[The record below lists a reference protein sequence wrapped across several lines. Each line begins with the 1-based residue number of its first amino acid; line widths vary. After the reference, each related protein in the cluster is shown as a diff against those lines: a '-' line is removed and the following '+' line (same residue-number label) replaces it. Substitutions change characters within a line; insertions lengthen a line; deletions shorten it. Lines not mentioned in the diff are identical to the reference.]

1 MECFA
6 VSTLHVTFRNPSLVL
21 PGEFWM
27 HLPEKELP
35 PLPMFPP
42 NPNYDRPAKTLILLH
57 GYSGNCQD
65 FLLNSLASQISM
77 MYNVAVVMPS
87 GGLSFYLDLPAT
99 GQKYC
104 SFIGEDLINY
114 LRDVFGLAMKPED
127 TFIGGASMGGFGA
140 LHTAF
145 AYPDR
150 FSGVMA
156 LSSALI
162 IDELKD
168 MQPDSGDVN
177 GIANYEYYARTFGD
191 LQTAKVRDCNP
202 EVLYRKL
209 KTEGKPLPKIYMACG
224 TEDFLLDHNRDMRD
238 FLHSEGANLRYEEGP
253 GMHDWSVWNPRSMEG
268 IEWLLNGN

>member
-1 MECFA
+1 M
-6 VSTLHVTFRNPSLVL
+6 SNLHVTFRTPSLVL

-27 HLPEKELP
+27 YLPEKNMP
-35 PLPMFPP
+35 PLPFLPP

-57 GYSGNCQD
+57 GFSGNCQD
-65 FLLNSLASQISM
+65 FLCNSVASQISFL
-77 MYNVAVVMPS
+77 YNMAVVMPS
-87 GGLSFYLDLPAT
+87 GGLNFYLDLPAT
-99 GQKYC
+99 GQKYQT
-104 SFIGEDLINY
+104 FIGEDLVNY
-114 LRDVFGLAMKPED
+114 LRDTFGLAMTRED

-150 FSGVMA
+150 FSKVMA

-168 MQPDSGDVN
+168 MEPGYQDANVM
-177 GIANYEYYARTFGD
+177 ANYEYYALTFGD
-191 LQTAKVRDCNP
+191 LKTAKERDCNP

-209 KTEGKPLPKIYMACG
+209 KAEGKPLPQIYMACG
-224 TEDFLLDHNRDMRD
+224 TEDFLLRHNRDMRD
-238 FLHSEGANLRYEEGP
+238 FLQSEGADLRYEEGP

-268 IEWLLNGN
+268 IEWFLGSRMRP